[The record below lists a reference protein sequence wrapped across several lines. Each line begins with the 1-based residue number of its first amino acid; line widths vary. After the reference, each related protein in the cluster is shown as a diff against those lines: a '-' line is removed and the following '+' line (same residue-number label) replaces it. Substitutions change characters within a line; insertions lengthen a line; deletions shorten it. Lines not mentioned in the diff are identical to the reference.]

1 MSLITPEQSAAWFEQ
16 RGLVLGE
23 QDEVGDCCS
32 HCEWLTP
39 ADELT
44 VLDGQQVC
52 VPCLYAL
59 TGEDVH
65 APDNARDL
73 L

>member
-1 MSLITPEQSAAWFEQ
+1 MSALITPAQSRFFYEQ

-23 QDEVGDCCS
+23 QDDTGDCCT
-32 HCEWLTP
+32 HCEGLTP

-44 VLDGQQVC
+44 VLDGQDVC
-52 VPCLYAL
+52 LPCLYAL
-59 TGEDVH
+59 TGDDPY

-73 L
+73 

>member
-1 MSLITPEQSAAWFEQ
+1 MSALITPEQSAAFFEQ

-23 QDEVGDCCS
+23 QDEVGECCS

-44 VLDGQQVC
+44 VLDGQDVC
-52 VPCLYAL
+52 LPCLYAL
-59 TGEDVH
+59 TGEDVY

-73 L
+73 